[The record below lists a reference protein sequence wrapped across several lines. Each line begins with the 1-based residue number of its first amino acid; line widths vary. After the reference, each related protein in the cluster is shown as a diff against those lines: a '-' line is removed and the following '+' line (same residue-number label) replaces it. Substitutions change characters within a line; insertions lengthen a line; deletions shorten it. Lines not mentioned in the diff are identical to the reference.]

1 MKKFLKGLSLSA
13 SVAMAVG
20 LVGCSDDSPWR
31 GSDTVGGISLTLS
44 TDGRIAQHASRGD
57 DYSSPIVPDGN
68 AFAISLD
75 SHDGSYSKNW
85 TNMEFFNN
93 EEGFPIGDYKIGA
106 AFGDVNREGF
116 ELPCFKGESDV
127 HVSPGDTSEVEVIA
141 TLANSMVS
149 IRYNDDFIAN
159 FPEYS
164 AAVQT
169 PGHDWVVFAQ
179 NENRPAYICPATSG
193 YTKVSVTMTNKAGQ
207 RVTVEPAKFQTFAR
221 RHYIVTI
228 NAKGNVASGDMTLE
242 VEFEEDVVNESVN
255 ISLTDDLFTSPAPQI
270 NAKGFTPDQA
280 FSFIAYEELEND
292 PQFDILGFGGF
303 SEVTMNVSG
312 PSTYT
317 PSFGNPVEFISSE
330 ALTRRQLETA
340 GVKVSGLYPVTG
352 LMAIINVKK
361 YLEQVPPGDYTIT
374 IQAKDVQTRLSEPV
388 VLKTSVSQ
396 LNMEVSLAADVP
408 YRAREVSLIVAS
420 NSTKIVNN
428 LSFELKDKDG
438 YPIKSEVRE
447 ISDYTVPGFALAK
460 KCVLDTDPIT
470 TAEVSASV
478 NCGRMTKEIVIDV
491 VDPEYSVEIDAFAKY
506 VILHVIAED
515 PDLQNDII
523 DNLVI
528 YDQSD
533 EKVDVERIIRD
544 KENNLITVK
553 GISANMTYEGINT
566 QYQGFKKILPTFKS
580 ESATALT
587 NGDFVSQK
595 GTKIYYANVQVGGK
609 YKSGAFDYYNRVTI
623 NRIEPEGWAT
633 VNALTCAAST
643 NPKNT
648 WFLVPSTYV
657 ENQEVVIRTVGY
669 NKNGTVPPR
678 SGDFWNRNYY
688 CENSPEPA
696 QLEIAPG
703 ELFLGSY
710 PQNGSRVN
718 GISFSSRPSTLNFD
732 YQYKTGFGEVAQA
745 KIVISDASGAVLS
758 STSIDLSANLDKQHI
773 VVQLPPYPFGKKA
786 NKIEVCFR
794 STKEGIEPKITIPT
808 GVELQEPE
816 VSLNTDYY
824 YTLPENTYHA
834 LATGSVLVIDNVSLG
849 YDKVVG
855 VKDVPNRKSKR

>member
-31 GSDTVGGISLTLS
+31 GSDTEGGISLTLS
-44 TDGRIAQHASRGD
+44 TDGRISQHASRGD

-85 TNMEFFNN
+85 TNMDSFNN

-270 NAKGFTPDQA
+270 NAKGFTPNQA

-317 PSFGNPVEFISSE
+317 PSFGNTVEFISSE

-352 LMAIINVKK
+352 LMAIINIKK

-374 IQAKDVQTRLSEPV
+374 LQAKDVQTRLSEPV
-388 VLKTSVSQ
+388 TLNASVSP
-396 LNMEVSLAADVP
+396 LIMDVRLAEDVP
-408 YRAREVSLIVAS
+408 YRAREVALIIAS
-420 NSTKIVNN
+420 NSKNLGN
-428 LSFELKDKDG
+428 QLSFELLDKDG
-438 YPIKSEVRE
+438 YPIASEIKE
-447 ISDYTVPGFALAK
+447 ISDMTLSGYVSAH
-460 KCVLDTDPIT
+460 KCILSTDPIA
-470 TAEVSASV
+470 TAEFKATV
-478 NCGRMTKEIVIDV
+478 NCGRMTKELSVDV
-491 VDPEYSVEIDAFAKY
+491 VDPEYSVEIDAFAKN
-506 VILHVIAED
+506 VVLHIATED
-515 PDLQNDII
+515 PDLQNDLV
-523 DNLVI
+523 DNLSIFNGTRRVPE
-528 YDQSD
+528 S
-533 EKVDVERIIRD
+533 RIIRD
-544 KENNLITVK
+544 RDNNLITISNTEAGTEYKNIKTVLGQFEK
-553 GISANMTYEGINT
+553 SIGAFTTETDDDVPNGLFNTRGNNIKFDGI
-566 QYQGFKKILPTFKS
+566 
-580 ESATALT
+580 
-587 NGDFVSQK
+587 
-595 GTKIYYANVQVGGK
+595 QVGGK
-609 YKSGAFDYYNRVTI
+609 YHVVRDFTIKTNI
-623 NRIEPEGWAT
+623 NRYEPSGWAS
-633 VNALTCAAST
+633 VNALTAANSSS
-643 NPKNT
+643 NKNT
-648 WFLVPSTYV
+648 WYVVPSTYLLDGT
-657 ENQEVVIRTVGY
+657 VIIESVGY
-669 NKNGTVPPR
+669 NNQGPAIPT
-678 SGDFWNRNYY
+678 SSQSTTYY
-688 CENSPEPA
+688 CTNSPSDD
-696 QLEIAPG
+696 QLNKAAG
-703 ELFLGSY
+703 ELFLGNY
-710 PQNGSRVN
+710 PQGGSPKK
-718 GISFSSRPSTLNFD
+718 GIDFTSRPSSLTFD
-732 YQYKTGFGEVAQA
+732 YNYNPVNGEQAQ
-745 KIVISDASGAVLS
+745 VDVYVYDASGNILS
-758 STSIDLSANLDKQHI
+758 SKVEYISAVNELTSKTIY
-773 VVQLPPYPFGKKA
+773 LPAYPFGKKA
-786 NKIEVCFR
+786 AKIYIRFR
-794 STKEGIEPKITIPT
+794 STKEGVNPSINIPT
-808 GVELQEPE
+808 GKD
-816 VSLNTDYY
+816 LNEHLSNG
-824 YTLPENTYHA
+824 LPTSGESTISDFSFHA
-834 LATGSVLVIDNVSLG
+834 VAKGSKLVIDNVSLG
-849 YDKVVG
+849 YDEVTG
-855 VKDVPNRKSKR
+855 VKDAPNNKSKR